1 MGNRDFWSDARDW
14 GMVRPPKTQSPD
26 EIGARLKSL
35 RIALGFEVQAD
46 FCRHIGLSET
56 RYNSFETGARRLT
69 LQAADHIKAATG
81 VTLDYLFYGDTGG
94 LPLNLSH
101 LILRAA

>member
-1 MGNRDFWSDARDW
+1 MGNGEVENENRNW
-14 GMVRPPKTQSPD
+14 GMVSAQKIQPPDQ
-26 EIGARLKSL
+26 IGARLKSL

-46 FCRHIGLSET
+46 FCRHVGLSET

-69 LQAADHIKAATG
+69 LQAADHIKGATG
-81 VTLDYLFYGDTGG
+81 VTLDYLFHGDTGG